1 MEILFEG
8 TRPML
13 AIAGACIFFVI
24 LSMILDLISGLY
36 KARQRGELRSSYGLS
51 RTVSKFILYSGS
63 VIIAL
68 MIDVM
73 IHYSRL
79 FVLMHLQPIVGV
91 PIVTCL
97 MSIFLCVIEF
107 LSIREK
113 AEEKTRK
120 DMERVAHILIDAVGR
135 DRLREIIGSK
145 VDSTVNDRPL
155 AG

>member
-120 DMERVAHILIDAVGR
+120 DMERVAHILIEAVGR

-145 VDSTVNDRPL
+145 VDSTVNNQ
-155 AG
+155 

>member
-145 VDSTVNDRPL
+145 VDSTVNS
-155 AG
+155 